1 MYKNYNYELLSCK
14 IKELE
19 KANAELSKAI
29 FKLVD
34 KYSIN
39 LDSNKSDILFITM
52 KEFTVEYGSYR
63 RFTNSNIGNMVLQY
77 FHYLNN
83 LKNNEVIEML
93 NFLELTRQ

>member
-1 MYKNYNYELLSCK
+1 MYKSYNYELLSSK
-14 IKELE
+14 IKELA
-19 KANAELSKAI
+19 KIDAELSKSI
-29 FKLVD
+29 FKLID

-52 KEFTVEYGSYR
+52 KEFILEYGNYR
-63 RFTNSNIGNMVLQY
+63 KFTNSNIGNMVLQY

-93 NFLELTRQ
+93 NFLELCKQ